1 MNVLVAARG
10 PGRIPAES
18 PLNAPLPERW
28 ARAGRLT
35 DGTALVVLVVILGL
49 LLLTVQPWSRTDPAS
64 GTDGGGSSVLKGA
77 VLMLCVVALL
87 MVLPPRAAL
96 RFPTPLA
103 LFLLYGTYVVIS
115 SAFQPDA
122 LQAMFRGTRLVLG
135 LVVPALLWSVVR
147 GRFRLI
153 VYASAAAYAGLA
165 LTVVAGAVLSPQL
178 AWQEGKPF
186 QSARLVGAFLP
197 MMAPRVGEIGA
208 VLIGLTVLLWAQ
220 RKIGLLVLA
229 PAVVAGTALIV
240 FSHTRTAALALVL
253 GLLVAFGTAVRSP
266 AGRRGLGLV
275 GGALALALPFLPGII
290 NWAVRGQDTEQLQK
304 LSGRTAAWDFILS
317 RPYDPHLFWLG
328 HGLGDKRVLLR
339 RGQGDINVV
348 PIDNSW
354 LDTLWETGAVGA
366 TLVALAVLAASV
378 YALKT
383 PGYAA
388 RTFAGFL
395 MTYVLVASVNESGLC
410 DFSSMTL
417 LVLVSV
423 LISAVDRADK
433 RDRAGETPVR
443 HGHTHHR
450 LRRSS
455 TQPGTI

>member
-1 MNVLVAARG
+1 MNTLRAATG
-10 PGRIPAES
+10 PGRIFEGNFPD
-18 PLNAPLPERW
+18 APVPEPW

-35 DGTALVVLVVILGL
+35 NGTALIVLVLVLGL
-49 LLLTVQPWSRTDPAS
+49 LLLTVQPWSRVDPAV
-64 GTDGGGSSVLKGA
+64 GGDSSSSSALKGA
-77 VLMLCVVALL
+77 ALMLCVVALL
-87 MVLPPRAAL
+87 LVLPPRAAL
-96 RFPTPLA
+96 RIPAPLA
-103 LFLLYGTYVVIS
+103 LYLLYGTYVVIS

-122 LQAMFRGTRLVLG
+122 LQAMLRGTRLVLA
-135 LVVPALLWSVVR
+135 LMVPVLLWSVVR
-147 GRFRLI
+147 GRFQLI
-153 VYASAAAYAGLA
+153 VYANTVAYAGLA
-165 LTVVAGAVLSPQL
+165 LTVVAGVFLSPQL

-208 VLIGLTVLLWAQ
+208 VLVGLTAILWAQ
-220 RKIGLLVLA
+220 RKIGL
-229 PAVVAGTALIV
+229 PALIPAIVVGTALVV

-253 GLLVAFGTAVRSP
+253 GLLVAFGAAMKSP
-266 AGRRGLGLV
+266 AGRRGLALV
-275 GGALALALPFLPGII
+275 GGSLALALPFLPGII
-290 NWAVRGQDTEQLQK
+290 DWAMRGQDSEQLQK

-317 RPYDPHLFWLG
+317 RPYDPQLFWFG
-328 HGLGDKRVLLR
+328 HGLGDKRILLR

-354 LDTLWETGAVGA
+354 LDSFWETGAVGA
-366 TLVALAVLAASV
+366 ALVALAVLAASV
-378 YALKT
+378 YALRT
-383 PGYAA
+383 PGYSA

-417 LVLVSV
+417 LVLVAV

-433 RDRAGETPVR
+433 RDQSAVR
-443 HGHTHHR
+443 QVRQPQISHR

-455 TQPGTI
+455 TQPETI

>member
-10 PGRIPAES
+10 PGRIPPES
-18 PLNAPLPERW
+18 PLDAPVPEGW

-35 DGTALVVLVVILGL
+35 DGTALVVLFVVLGL
-49 LLLTVQPWSRTDPAS
+49 LMLTVQPWSRTDPGA
-64 GTDGGGSSVLKGA
+64 GTDSGGSSVLKGA
-77 VLMLCVVALL
+77 VLMLCIVALL

-96 RFPTPLA
+96 RIPTPLA

-122 LQAMFRGTRLVLG
+122 LQAMFRGTRLVLALG
-135 LVVPALLWSVVR
+135 VPVLLWSVVR
-147 GRFRLI
+147 GRFLLV

-208 VLIGLTVLLWAQ
+208 VLVGLTVLLWAQ

-229 PAVVAGTALIV
+229 PAVMAGAALVV

-253 GLLVAFGTAVRSP
+253 GLLVAFGTAARSP

-275 GGALALALPFLPGII
+275 AGALALALPFLPGII
-290 NWAVRGQDTEQLQK
+290 DWAARGQDTEQLQK

-328 HGLGDKRVLLR
+328 HGLGDKRLLLR

-354 LDTLWETGAVGA
+354 LDSLWETGAVGA
-366 TLVALAVLAASV
+366 TLVALAVLAALV

-433 RDRAGETPVR
+433 RDRAAENPVR
-443 HGHTHHR
+443 HGHTRHR